1 MALLALKRK
10 KQYENELDK
19 NSGARMTLETQMM
32 TLENANVNLE
42 ALNAMKVGS
51 EAMKS
56 IHGKMDI
63 NKVDETMEDIR
74 EQMDLA
80 SEISD
85 AISQPV
91 GFGVDIDE
99 DELAAE
105 LDALEQEEMDAKL
118 LNVADPVSSSTAK
131 VPSKVEPEYV
141 DEEDAELEELRASMA
156 L

>member
-1 MALLALKRK
+1 
-10 KQYENELDK
+10 
-19 NSGARMTLETQMM
+19 MTLETQLM

-74 EQMDLA
+74 DQMDLA
-80 SEISD
+80 NEISD

-91 GFGVDIDE
+91 GFGIDIDE

-118 LNVADPVSSSTAK
+118 LNVEAPSINVPSSSKEPAQ
-131 VPSKVEPEYV
+131 PQYVEE
-141 DEEDAELEELRASMA
+141 DEDAELEELRASMA